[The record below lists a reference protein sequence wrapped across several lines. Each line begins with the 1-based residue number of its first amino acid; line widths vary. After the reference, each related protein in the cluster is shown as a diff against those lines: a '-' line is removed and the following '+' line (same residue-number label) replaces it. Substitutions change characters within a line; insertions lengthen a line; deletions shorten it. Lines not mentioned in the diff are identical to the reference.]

1 MAKTIAVTEQPSTGL
16 QQLKSQPARLDRVP
30 QGRAQR
36 DAQGDLALAR
46 RGAVDHDRRPRHRL
60 HLRRV
65 LLAGGQHH
73 RPGDRGPAAP
83 PDHSTKQIRAF
94 PGKASREKQT
104 MREKGTTMAA
114 EEQNPEEQNPE
125 GERPETHE
133 QLAPPV
139 NENFK
144 WYIIH
149 AYSGFERKV
158 RESLE
163 SRITAFGLQNRI
175 GRIMIP
181 TEPVTELRNGKK
193 YTIERVFLPGYVL
206 VEMELDN
213 DLWHVIKNTPRVT
226 GFLGTGDKPVAL
238 SEQEVSSI
246 LFRSD
251 AAKDKPS
258 MKVKFEKGEQVRIN
272 EGPFANFTGAVD
284 DVNEDRQTLKVMVSI
299 FGRSTPVEI
308 EFSKVDKVDRVALP
322 T

>member
-1 MAKTIAVTEQPSTGL
+1 
-16 QQLKSQPARLDRVP
+16 
-30 QGRAQR
+30 
-36 DAQGDLALAR
+36 
-46 RGAVDHDRRPRHRL
+46 
-60 HLRRV
+60 
-65 LLAGGQHH
+65 
-73 RPGDRGPAAP
+73 
-83 PDHSTKQIRAF
+83 
-94 PGKASREKQT
+94 
-104 MREKGTTMAA
+104 MAA
-114 EEQNPEEQNPE
+114 EEQNPEEQNPQ
-125 GERPETHE
+125 GEASLE

-163 SRITAFGLQNRI
+163 SRITAFGLQNKI

-193 YTIERVFLPGYVL
+193 YTIDRVFLPGYVL
-206 VEMELDN
+206 VEMDLDN

-226 GFLGTGDKPVAL
+226 GFLGTGDNPVAL

-258 MKVKFEKGEQVRIN
+258 MKVKFDKGEQVRIN

-284 DVNEDRQTLKVMVSI
+284 DINEDKQTLKVMVSI

-308 EFSKVDKVDRVALP
+308 EFSKVDKV
-322 T
+322 TE

>member
-1 MAKTIAVTEQPSTGL
+1 MQKGTLTMAVDEQIPEAQEPGGEQP
-16 QQLKSQPARLDRVP
+16 A
-30 QGRAQR
+30 
-36 DAQGDLALAR
+36 
-46 RGAVDHDRRPRHRL
+46 
-60 HLRRV
+60 
-65 LLAGGQHH
+65 
-73 RPGDRGPAAP
+73 
-83 PDHSTKQIRAF
+83 
-94 PGKASREKQT
+94 
-104 MREKGTTMAA
+104 
-114 EEQNPEEQNPE
+114 
-125 GERPETHE
+125 E

-163 SRITAFGLQNRI
+163 SRIQAFGLQNRI

-226 GFLGTGDKPVAL
+226 GFLGTGDSPVAL
-238 SEQEVSSI
+238 SEAEVSSI
-246 LFRSD
+246 LFRSESS
-251 AAKDKPS
+251 KDKPA

-272 EGPFANFTGAVD
+272 EGPFANFNGTVD

-308 EFSKVDKVDRVALP
+308 EFAKVDKMEE
-322 T
+322 

>member
-1 MAKTIAVTEQPSTGL
+1 M
-16 QQLKSQPARLDRVP
+16 
-30 QGRAQR
+30 
-36 DAQGDLALAR
+36 
-46 RGAVDHDRRPRHRL
+46 
-60 HLRRV
+60 
-65 LLAGGQHH
+65 
-73 RPGDRGPAAP
+73 
-83 PDHSTKQIRAF
+83 
-94 PGKASREKQT
+94 
-104 MREKGTTMAA
+104 A
-114 EEQNPEEQNPE
+114 EELNPVEQAETAVEES
-125 GERPETHE
+125 TE
-133 QLAPPV
+133 QLAPPA

-163 SRITAFGLQNRI
+163 SRIAAFGLQNKI

-206 VEMELDN
+206 IEMDLDN

-226 GFLGTGDKPVAL
+226 GFLGTGDNPVAL

-246 LFRSD
+246 IFRSD
-251 AAKDKPS
+251 VSKDKPTL
-258 MKVKFEKGEQVRIN
+258 KIKFDKGEQVRIN

-284 DVNEDRQTLKVMVSI
+284 EINEDKQTLKVMVSI

-308 EFSKVDKVDRVALP
+308 EFSKVDKVVDE
-322 T
+322 

>member
-1 MAKTIAVTEQPSTGL
+1 MHEEGTLTM
-16 QQLKSQPARLDRVP
+16 
-30 QGRAQR
+30 
-36 DAQGDLALAR
+36 
-46 RGAVDHDRRPRHRL
+46 AVDEQTPEAQDP
-60 HLRRV
+60 
-65 LLAGGQHH
+65 GGEH
-73 RPGDRGPAAP
+73 P
-83 PDHSTKQIRAF
+83 T
-94 PGKASREKQT
+94 
-104 MREKGTTMAA
+104 
-114 EEQNPEEQNPE
+114 
-125 GERPETHE
+125 E

-163 SRITAFGLQNRI
+163 SRIQAFGLQNRI

-238 SEQEVSSI
+238 SEAEVSSI
-246 LFRSD
+246 LFRSETS
-251 AAKDKPS
+251 KDKPS

-284 DVNEDRQTLKVMVSI
+284 DINEDKQTLKVMVSI

-308 EFSKVDKVDRVALP
+308 EFSKVDKV
-322 T
+322 TE

>member
-1 MAKTIAVTEQPSTGL
+1 MHMTGEEGI
-16 QQLKSQPARLDRVP
+16 S
-30 QGRAQR
+30 
-36 DAQGDLALAR
+36 
-46 RGAVDHDRRPRHRL
+46 
-60 HLRRV
+60 
-65 LLAGGQHH
+65 
-73 RPGDRGPAAP
+73 
-83 PDHSTKQIRAF
+83 
-94 PGKASREKQT
+94 
-104 MREKGTTMAA
+104 MAA
-114 EEQNPEEQNPE
+114 EEMNPEEQNPE
-125 GERPETHE
+125 E

-139 NENFK
+139 NESFK

-163 SRITAFGLQNRI
+163 SRIRAFGLENRI

-206 VEMELDN
+206 VEMDLDN

-226 GFLGTGDKPVAL
+226 GFLGTGDSPVAL

-251 AAKDKPS
+251 VSKDKPT
-258 MKVKFEKGEQVRIN
+258 MKVKFEKGEMVRIN
-272 EGPFANFTGAVD
+272 EGPFANFNGAVD
-284 DVNEDRQTLKVMVSI
+284 DVNEDKQTLKVMVSI

-308 EFSKVDKVDRVALP
+308 EFSKVDKV
-322 T
+322 TE

>member
-1 MAKTIAVTEQPSTGL
+1 MHEEGI
-16 QQLKSQPARLDRVP
+16 
-30 QGRAQR
+30 
-36 DAQGDLALAR
+36 
-46 RGAVDHDRRPRHRL
+46 
-60 HLRRV
+60 
-65 LLAGGQHH
+65 
-73 RPGDRGPAAP
+73 
-83 PDHSTKQIRAF
+83 
-94 PGKASREKQT
+94 
-104 MREKGTTMAA
+104 TMAV
-114 EEQNPEEQNPE
+114 EEQNPEALNPE
-125 GERPETHE
+125 GGQPTE

-163 SRITAFGLQNRI
+163 SRIRAFGLENRI

-226 GFLGTGDKPVAL
+226 GFLGTGDNPVAL

-246 LFRSD
+246 LFRSESTTN
-251 AAKDKPS
+251 KPS

-272 EGPFANFTGAVD
+272 EGPFANFTGTVD

-308 EFSKVDKVDRVALP
+308 EFSKVDKVVE
-322 T
+322 

>member
-1 MAKTIAVTEQPSTGL
+1 
-16 QQLKSQPARLDRVP
+16 
-30 QGRAQR
+30 
-36 DAQGDLALAR
+36 
-46 RGAVDHDRRPRHRL
+46 
-60 HLRRV
+60 
-65 LLAGGQHH
+65 
-73 RPGDRGPAAP
+73 
-83 PDHSTKQIRAF
+83 
-94 PGKASREKQT
+94 
-104 MREKGTTMAA
+104 MREKGTAMAA
-114 EEQNPEEQNPE
+114 EEKNPEEKNPQ
-125 GERPETHE
+125 GDPSLE
-133 QLAPPV
+133 QLAPPI

-226 GFLGTGDKPVAL
+226 GFLGTGDNPVAL

-246 LFRSD
+246 LFRSET
-251 AAKDKPS
+251 AANKPS

-284 DVNEDRQTLKVMVSI
+284 DINEDKQTLKVMVSI

-308 EFSKVDKVDRVALP
+308 EFSKVDKVVDE
-322 T
+322 

>member
-1 MAKTIAVTEQPSTGL
+1 MAEDEQLPEDQQPNGEQP
-16 QQLKSQPARLDRVP
+16 A
-30 QGRAQR
+30 
-36 DAQGDLALAR
+36 
-46 RGAVDHDRRPRHRL
+46 
-60 HLRRV
+60 
-65 LLAGGQHH
+65 
-73 RPGDRGPAAP
+73 
-83 PDHSTKQIRAF
+83 
-94 PGKASREKQT
+94 
-104 MREKGTTMAA
+104 
-114 EEQNPEEQNPE
+114 
-125 GERPETHE
+125 E

-158 RESLE
+158 RESIE
-163 SRITAFGLQNRI
+163 SRIQAFGLQNRI

-206 VEMELDN
+206 VEMDLDN

-238 SEQEVSSI
+238 TEQEVSSI
-246 LFRSD
+246 LFRSE
-251 AAKDKPS
+251 AAKDKPTLK
-258 MKVKFEKGEQVRIN
+258 MKFEKGEQVRIN
-272 EGPFANFTGAVD
+272 EGPFANFNGAVD

-308 EFSKVDKVDRVALP
+308 EFSKVDKMES
-322 T
+322 